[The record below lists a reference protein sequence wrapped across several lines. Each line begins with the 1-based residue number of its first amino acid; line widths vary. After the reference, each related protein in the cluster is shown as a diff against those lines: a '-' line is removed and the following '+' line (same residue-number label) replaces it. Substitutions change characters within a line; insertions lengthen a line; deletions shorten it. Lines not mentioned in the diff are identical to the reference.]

1 MSGPHLR
8 KLFTALK
15 GRNVLSEEEI
25 IANRAKTQTLL
36 DASFTRG
43 EHDVFK
49 EHLEN
54 NPVRQDF
61 KGVLKEGIELVL
73 SKTRTMSDV
82 APTLKVLLQNGARW
96 GHRVK
101 LKPTRMT
108 PYHVICSST
117 GDHLELLEL
126 MIKELGQK
134 LVNKKDLLGCTAL
147 ICAVQNA
154 NIKCVEILIANGADV
169 NCIMDNVCD
178 IYNLTYDPCTVSPL
192 IESISLLHP
201 SSHHSSN
208 IMMDIFE
215 LLLNNGA
222 DVNTPYNLRKYTPV
236 MYAADISNVKCV
248 QKLIKKG
255 AQLNPADNWT
265 FAAKSGSVD
274 LLKYLLEDIGIDK
287 DSIDA
292 HGCNVL
298 YWAVISGNIK
308 AVRYLLELGVTTTTY
323 IPPDCVT
330 PCNVCGIYLSCNVFP
345 LALTYDPCMTCIDY
359 DNPEIV
365 RLMAEHGCQLYKHTA
380 PLIYAVCNVSV
391 KVVKYLL
398 SNYRYPMN
406 YEYYAYTETYR
417 PESWQHHHTLLT
429 DACQTNSV
437 EMVKILLD
445 HGADPNKKNCGEK
458 CPSVFNVALY
468 ERHVEVIACFIRGGL
483 NVNTRSYYPDIGVVL
498 PFEAAVSQDH
508 TYVAEMLLVAG
519 CSCGVHNLDNTHE
532 LKVKIKPELKE
543 LMKEWNVHKNNVIP
557 LQRRCRMVI
566 LNHLS
571 PQADKK
577 INNLQLPPD
586 LVKYLSM
593 PELDD
598 IMDVFRN
605 NSKIYNENIFNK
617 LIAKM

>member
-1 MSGPHLR
+1 MNMSVPYLR
-8 KLFTALK
+8 TLLAAL
-15 GRNVLSEEEI
+15 NCHNALSEEEI

-36 DASFTRG
+36 YASILHDEDDALQ
-43 EHDVFK
+43 

-54 NPVRQDF
+54 NPVKQNYD
-61 KGVLKEGIELVL
+61 GTLKQGIELVL
-73 SKTRTMSDV
+73 SKTRTMSEV

-96 GHRVK
+96 GRNVM
-101 LKPTRMT
+101 LMPTRMT
-108 PYHVICSST
+108 PYHVICGST
-117 GDHLELLEL
+117 GDHHDLLEL
-126 MIKELGQK
+126 MIKELGRK
-134 LVNKKDLLGCTAL
+134 LVNGKNRQNCSAL

-169 NCIMDNVCD
+169 NCIMSIVRD

-201 SSHHSSN
+201 SSPHSSQV
-208 IMMDIFE
+208 MMDIFE
-215 LLLNNGA
+215 LLLDNGA

-236 MYAADISNVKCV
+236 MYAAHTDNAKCV

-255 AQLNPADNWT
+255 AQLNPTDNWT

-274 LLKYLLEDIGIDK
+274 LLKYLLEDNGIDK

-298 YWAVISGNIK
+298 YWAVSSGNIK
-308 AVRYLLELGVTTTTY
+308 AIRYLLDLGVTTTTY
-323 IPPDCVT
+323 IPPDCVA
-330 PCNVCGIYLSCNVFP
+330 PCNVCGIYLSCNVFTP
-345 LALTYDPCMTCIDY
+345 ALKYDPCMSCIDY

-365 RLMAEHGCQLYKHTA
+365 KLMEEHGCQLYKHTA
-380 PLIYAVCNVSV
+380 PLIYAVCNVRV

-398 SNYRYPMN
+398 SNYKYPMN

-417 PESWQHHHTLLT
+417 PELWQHHHTVLT

-437 EMVKILLD
+437 NMVKMLLEYD
-445 HGADPNKKNCGEK
+445 ADPNIKSCAEK
-458 CPSVFNVALY
+458 CPSAFNVALY
-468 ERHVEVIACFIRGGL
+468 ERHVEIIACFIRGGL
-483 NVNTRSYYPDIGVVL
+483 NVNTRSYYPDFGIVL
-498 PFEAAVSQDH
+498 PFEAAVSQEH
-508 TYVAEMLLVAG
+508 IYAAEMLLVAG

-577 INNLQLPPD
+577 INKLQLPLD

-593 PELDD
+593 PEIDD

-605 NSKIYNENIFNK
+605 NSKIYNENYIQ
-617 LIAKM
+617 